1 LHATLSIKQ
10 IQHDTLSHIV
20 LSRISTLT
28 TDNEVLQQIAIA
40 RTIYASNEDETPP
53 QIYQA
58 FIEETYHNIPDFWDL
73 WMRLRHSLTRN
84 ALWRDREIIG
94 WLNNQDMDPVE
105 EISGKGSLDFGG
117 NYSGIV

>member
-1 LHATLSIKQ
+1 MYATLSIKQ

-28 TDNEVLQQIAIA
+28 TDIEVLQQIAIA

-53 QIYQA
+53 QICQA
-58 FIEETYHNIPDFWDL
+58 FVEETYHNIPDFWDL
-73 WMRLRHSLTRN
+73 WMRLRNSLTRN

-94 WLNNQDMDPVE
+94 WLNKHDMDPVE
-105 EISGKGSLDFGG
+105 EPTGKRSPICCG
-117 NYSGIV
+117 NHSGII